1 MKRIRG
7 RGRTALAFVLVLAV
21 LGLLTT
27 GCGAAFGK
35 VAQKVAVKAVA
46 RGVPSAAPFFKR
58 LGTDIAIGAAM
69 DYISGEIGGGD
80 PGLYGGTRDA
90 GHCDKAKLVEYL
102 EKPENRDK
110 AKEWAEVEGLDD
122 IGEIRGFV
130 KKLTPV
136 LLRAD
141 TLVKNHDFDK
151 KKGKRKA
158 FDALLEAGIAVLV
171 DQLGRPA
178 VQCSCGNPLASFK
191 DDIDDADVE
200 FDARNKKWPSYDSK
214 KVAKV
219 KAAPEDDPVE
229 VFQLA
234 DVEDPDAGL
243 AREAGSDGTGDE
255 VLPVAPNPD
264 EPSVAPTDSPTATAS
279 PTSTAEAVT
288 VPDVWGRLA
297 VDAQVALE
305 AEGFEVTT
313 TEEVTDAGAPGT
325 VVGQS
330 PEAGTEAPVGSLVEL
345 TVASAG
351 AVTGDPTPGDI
362 GDGEIGGSA
371 GSGGTGEEGADGGAS
386 DQAGFG

>member
-7 RGRTALAFVLVLAV
+7 KGRTALAFVLVLAV

-27 GCGAAFGK
+27 GCGAAIGK
-35 VAQKVAVKAVA
+35 VAQKVAVRAVA
-46 RGVPSAAPFFKR
+46 RGVPTAAPFFKR
-58 LGTDIAIGAAM
+58 LGTDIAIGAAI
-69 DYISGEIGGGD
+69 DGIAGEMGGGE

-90 GHCDKAKLVEYL
+90 GHCDKAKLVEFL
-102 EKPENRDK
+102 ENPENRDK
-110 AKEWAEVEGLDD
+110 AKEWADAQGLEDV
-122 IGEIRGFV
+122 GEIRGFV

-171 DQLGRPA
+171 DRLGRPA
-178 VQCSCGNPLASFK
+178 VQCSCGNPLASFE

-255 VLPVAPNPD
+255 VLPTVPNPD
-264 EPSVAPTDSPTATAS
+264 EPSVEPTDSPTDS
-279 PTSTAEAVT
+279 PTSTADAVT

-297 VDAQVALE
+297 SDAQADLE
-305 AEGFEVTT
+305 AEGFEVTMI
-313 TEEVTDAGAPGT
+313 EEVTDAGAPGT

-330 PEAGTEAPVGSLVEL
+330 PEAWTEAPAGSLVEL

-351 AVTGDPTPGDI
+351 TETGEPTPGDI
-362 GDGEIGGSA
+362 GDEET
-371 GSGGTGEEGADGGAS
+371 GGTAGNGGMGEEGADAGAS

>member
-7 RGRTALAFVLVLAV
+7 RGRTAIALALVLAV
-21 LGLLTT
+21 LGML
-27 GCGAAFGK
+27 AAKCPGDK
-35 VAQKVAVKAVA
+35 VVVRAVA
-46 RGVPSAAPFFKR
+46 RGVMSPAPFFVR
-58 LGTDIAIGAAM
+58 LGTDIAIDVAM
-69 DYISGEIGGGD
+69 DYIAGEIGGGD

-90 GHCDKAKLVEYL
+90 GHCDKAKLVEFL

-122 IGEIRGFV
+122 VGEIRGFV
-130 KKLTPV
+130 KNLTPV

-191 DDIDDADVE
+191 DDADDADVK
-200 FDARNKKWPSYDSK
+200 FDARNKKWPSYDSE

-229 VFQLA
+229 VFQLV

-243 AREAGSDGTGDE
+243 AREAGTDGTEDE

-264 EPSVAPTDSPTATAS
+264 DPSVAPTDSPTST
-279 PTSTAEAVT
+279 PTAEAAT
-288 VPDVWGRLA
+288 VPDVQGWPLA
-297 VDAQVALE
+297 DAQAALE
-305 AEGFEVTT
+305 AQGFQVTW
-313 TEEVTDAGAPGT
+313 TEEVTDATAPGT

-330 PEAGTEAPVGSLVEL
+330 PEAGIEAPADSLVML

-351 AVTGDPTPGDI
+351 TGTGEPTPGDS
-362 GDGEIGGSA
+362 GGEETGGTA
-371 GSGGTGEEGADGGAS
+371 ESGGTGEEGADGGAS